1 MCTVRRC
8 GSITTPKLSRNFN
21 TWFPRCNCR
30 YIFIFLKCDGP
41 YFSIGR
47 RFTTVVMCQAL
58 LLQDRSAEA
67 IVTLVFPVLSR
78 PILPH
83 FFASSLIVYGVHT
96 MFSNEHLRI
105 VLEKYV
111 SEAVDEMQRRIRSA
125 DLVMTG
131 EMLSSFRVA
140 STETGKDYIAK
151 QISMVDYVRIRD
163 LRSMHY
169 VRTPP
174 LDSMEYFVKSM
185 GVHRF
190 YYVPGYENGNMPAD
204 EDIAVRRIAWAI
216 KMSIKR
222 KPDVKRGYRGIY
234 SASVRKAM
242 MSLKSRAGQ
251 AGASFAIKYV
261 KETLTK

>member
-1 MCTVRRC
+1 
-8 GSITTPKLSRNFN
+8 
-21 TWFPRCNCR
+21 
-30 YIFIFLKCDGP
+30 
-41 YFSIGR
+41 
-47 RFTTVVMCQAL
+47 
-58 LLQDRSAEA
+58 
-67 IVTLVFPVLSR
+67 
-78 PILPH
+78 
-83 FFASSLIVYGVHT
+83 
-96 MFSNEHLRI
+96 MFSNEHLR
-105 VLEKYV
+105 VLLEKYV

-174 LDSMEYFVKSM
+174 QEAMEYFVRTV

-190 YYVPGYENGNMPAD
+190 YYVPNYNGMPAD
-204 EDIAVRRIAWAI
+204 EDIAVRRIAYQI
-216 KMSIKR
+216 KMSFKR
-222 KPDVKRGYRGIY
+222 KPNRKRGYRGIY
-234 SASVRKAM
+234 SASIRKAM
-242 MSLKSRAGQ
+242 TSLKSQAGQ

-261 KETLTK
+261 KEILNR